1 MIALKLNILQKKFKK
16 SLERKILSQIFIEYK
31 HTILQCMD
39 TFGFMLKNKTLLDY
53 RNLFSPSKYE
63 RNDKIILNVF
73 NN

>member
-53 RNLFSPSKYE
+53 RNLFSPSKSE
-63 RNDKIILNVF
+63 KNDKIILNVF